1 MRRRVLVRAAVL
13 LVAAVGVLVGLTAYF
28 SSEHVPACLVSGTPK
43 WHPPAD
49 RVVHRFLVVATDN
62 ALCFYSMD
70 DANALIGALPLK
82 GVHGITGVESRG
94 DRIAIRY
101 AGDRGALVDLR
112 TSRITRGVA
121 PPPVPP
127 DTIRVPAGNVEYST
141 RPHEF
146 GFRMRRLDDGKVVRI
161 RPEGFTWNP
170 DFGPDPPNHG
180 LALGPDGST
189 VWVLDAPNSVVHVY
203 RASVGG
209 RPPRQLEDIRLS
221 KPLSGD
227 ESPCSHPRCGRLGA
241 LLFSAD
247 GQYVYVGD
255 AGDVIDAGK
264 REVLV
269 NLEALHQSRL
279 LIEADWIDGRPV
291 FPR

>member
-1 MRRRVLVRAAVL
+1 MRRRILVRAAVL
-13 LVAAVGVLVGLTAYF
+13 LVAAAGVLVGLTAYF
-28 SSEHVPACLVSGTPK
+28 SSQHVPPCLVADTPT
-43 WHPPAD
+43 WRPPAD
-49 RVVHRFLVVATDN
+49 HMVHRFLIVATDD

-70 DANALIGALPLK
+70 DANALIGALRLDGIH
-82 GVHGITGVESRG
+82 GVSAVESRG
-94 DRIAIRY
+94 ERIAVRY
-101 AGDRGALVDLR
+101 GADKGALVDLR
-112 TSRITRGVA
+112 TGRITRGVT
-121 PPPVPP
+121 PPPAPT
-127 DTIRVPAGNVEYST
+127 DSIRVPAGNVEYST

-146 GFRMRRLDDGKVVRI
+146 GFRMRRLDTGRVIHI

-170 DFGPDPPNHG
+170 SFGPDPPDHG

-189 VWVLDAPNSVVHVY
+189 VWVLDAPNSVIHVY

-209 RPPRQLEDIRLS
+209 RPPRHLADLRLTKQLL
-221 KPLSGD
+221 GD
-227 ESPCSHPRCGRLGA
+227 ESPCSHPRCGRLGS

-247 GQYVYVGD
+247 GRYVYVGD
-255 AGDVIDAGK
+255 AGDVIDADK

-279 LIEADWIDGRPV
+279 LMEMDWIDGGPA

>member
-1 MRRRVLVRAAVL
+1 MNRRIVLRAAVL
-13 LVAAVGVLVGLTAYF
+13 VVAAAGILVGLTAYF
-28 SSEHVPACLVSGTPK
+28 SSERVPPCLFSGAPT
-43 WHPPAD
+43 WHPPAGRD
-49 RVVHRFLVVATDN
+49 VHRFLVVATDN

-70 DANALIGALPLK
+70 DAHALVGALGLK
-82 GVHGITGVESRG
+82 GVHGITAIEGRG
-94 DRIAIRY
+94 ERLAIRY
-101 AGDRGALVDLR
+101 GGARGALVDLR
-112 TSRITRGVA
+112 SGRITRNVV

-127 DTIRVPAGNVEYST
+127 AVIRVPAGGLEYST
-141 RPHEF
+141 RPREF
-146 GFRMRRLDDGKVVRI
+146 GFRVSRLDTGRVVHV
-161 RPEGFTWNP
+161 RPSGFTWNP
-170 DFGPDPPNHG
+170 RFGPNPPDHG

-209 RPPRQLEDIRLS
+209 RPPAHVDDIRLS
-221 KPLSGD
+221 EPISGD
-227 ESPCSHPRCGRLGA
+227 ESPCTHPRCERLGS

-247 GQYVYVGD
+247 GRFVYVGD

-279 LIEADWIDGRPV
+279 LIETDWIGGRPV